1 MAGKRIAER
10 SVLFLIC
17 SEASLTRQFHVT
29 NTSYRRFFERDL
41 GWILRRLP
49 PIARAELPG
58 QRLVSRQPKAPPSR
72 RAIFKPATRVRI
84 RSAATILARLQP

>member
-49 PIARAELPG
+49 LIARAELP
-58 QRLVSRQPKAPPSR
+58 
-72 RAIFKPATRVRI
+72 
-84 RSAATILARLQP
+84 ARWSTPRERTTEGTP